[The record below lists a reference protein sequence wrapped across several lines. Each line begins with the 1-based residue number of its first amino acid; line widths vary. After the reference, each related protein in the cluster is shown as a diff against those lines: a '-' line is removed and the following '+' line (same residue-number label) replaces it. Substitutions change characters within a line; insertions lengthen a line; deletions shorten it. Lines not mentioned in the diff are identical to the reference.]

1 MALTN
6 VFGGLPMTA
15 RLSFLGANRQVTGSC
30 YLLEAGDKR
39 LLIDCGMYQERCCLA
54 RNWNPF
60 GFRPEA
66 VDYVLLTHAHLD
78 HCGLLPKLYSEGFR
92 GKIFCTR
99 PSDDLAAIVLE
110 DAARIQEEDVE
121 TKRRRH
127 EKERRE
133 GPHPLRPLFTT
144 NDVAPTMRLVKAVDY
159 EKTVS
164 LDERLRVRFRDS
176 GHILGS
182 AIIEVSI
189 GDGDKNTTIVFSGDL
204 GRFESPLVHD
214 PAKIPAADYVVM
226 ESTYGDRDH
235 EGDEH
240 VADNLAALVTE
251 AVERR
256 GNLIIPT
263 FAIDRAQDL
272 LYHLGRLAEDDRIPR
287 VSVFL
292 DSPMAINV
300 TSIYKRYMHLLDAET
315 RALLKQGAHPFQFRG
330 LHFIRNPTE
339 SRRLNTMEGPKVILA
354 GSGMCTGGRI
364 KHHLRHNIERSNS
377 TILFVG
383 FQAEETLGREILDGA
398 KKVRILGQ
406 FYSVRARIERLFGL
420 SAHADRRD
428 LMRWLGYLRTPPK
441 RLFLTHGEATAAESL
456 AAHIRDA
463 LAWTVSVP
471 EYEEV
476 VELEC

>member
-1 MALTN
+1 M
-6 VFGGLPMTA
+6 V
-15 RLSFLGANRQVTGSC
+15 RLSFYGANRQVTGSC
-30 YLLEAGDKR
+30 YLLEVGEKR
-39 LLIDCGMYQERCCLA
+39 LLIDCGMYQERCCLE
-54 RNWNPF
+54 RNWNPLPF
-60 GFRPEA
+60 TPET
-66 VDYVLLTHAHLD
+66 VDYVFLTHAHLD
-78 HCGLLPKLYSEGFR
+78 HCGLLPKLRSEGFR
-92 GKIFCTR
+92 GKILCTR

-121 TKRRRH
+121 IKRRRH
-127 EKERRE
+127 EKEGRE

-144 NDVAPTMRLVKAVDY
+144 DDVKSTMLLVQPVDY
-159 EKTVS
+159 EKPIS
-164 LDERLRVRFRDS
+164 LDEGLQVRFRDS

-182 AIIEVSI
+182 AIIEISI
-189 GDGDKNTTIVFSGDL
+189 RRGEKQTTIVFSGDL
-204 GRFESPLVHD
+204 GQYDSPLVHD

-226 ESTYGDRDH
+226 ESTYGDRNH
-235 EGDEH
+235 EGDEQ
-240 VADNLAALVTE
+240 VGDNLAALVTG

-263 FAIDRAQDL
+263 FAVDRAQDL
-272 LYHLGRLAEDDRIPR
+272 LYHLGRLAEDGRIPR

-315 RALLKQGAHPFQFRG
+315 RELLKKGAHPFQFRG

-364 KHHLRHNIERSNS
+364 KHHLRHNLERPNS

-383 FQAEETLGREILDGA
+383 YQAAETLGREILDGR
-398 KKVRILGQ
+398 KEVRIHGQ
-406 FYSVRARIERLFGL
+406 FYPVRARIERLFGL

-428 LMRWLGYLRTPPK
+428 LMRWLGYLRTPPR
-441 RLFLTHGEATAAESL
+441 RLFLTHGEATVAESL
-456 AAHIRDA
+456 AGHIREVLSWDA
-463 LAWTVSVP
+463 SVP
-471 EYEEV
+471 TYRETV
-476 VELEC
+476 QLG